1 MLSESPFAP
10 MAARWPS
17 SHVARSR
24 VAEFSGGILTPKTM
38 ANLDA
43 LGKGPKGRIRVGKA
57 VAYDVSMLIAWME
70 SRVTF
75 EDADQGK

>member
-1 MLSESPFAP
+1 MQPESTFAP

-43 LGKGPKGRIRVGKA
+43 QGKGPKGRIRVGKA
-57 VAYDVSMLIAWME
+57 VAYEVTKLIAWME

-75 EDADQGK
+75 EDAGQGE